1 MRSGFFISSIFFF
14 TKAPDFF
21 FFASVK
27 ACATLMLLTSRCGF
41 YSLGFDPFD
50 EFGLLLF
57 EADDADD
64 LFKLL
69 LDFTFL
75 ISMRAAH
82 QI

>member
-1 MRSGFFISSIFFF
+1 
-14 TKAPDFF
+14 
-21 FFASVK
+21 
-27 ACATLMLLTSRCGF
+27 MLLTSRCGF